1 MEIYRFPL
9 FRLKQNDC
17 IRVLRSMNFLDQL
30 SFSVISNRSKNLVK
44 SLKLVRICLYLRLRE
59 NLTLAISSYKTT
71 MRLSFERDNFRPE
84 PIGQI
89 YNPNC
94 DYIRI
99 RIRKRRGEPRESYTW
114 RKEEFRSIRDWIDH
128 FRDVFNKP
136 KISHIEWASNI
147 YDPQSIQRII
157 KDLESNWVNME
168 ECTLDY
174 YKRIYAAYK
183 ETNRLNLYLCNQRN
197 LTPMHDLIIGNYD
210 FYWPPNEIRNNYKL
224 SLNDLLVSNSREILG
239 HSPIDETFLN
249 KFLKLWRRGSNP
261 RLQHLYVYSRPNV
274 VFNIENVLKGI
285 DHQESPEC
293 RKREFKIS
301 QYHGYEVNYLIV
313 RSGIDIHRFDGIHC
327 TVNYI
332 QGLRMFDMFVWD

>member
-9 FRLKQNDC
+9 FRLQQNNC
-17 IRVLRSMNFLDQL
+17 IRVLRNMNFLEQL
-30 SFSVISNRSKNLVK
+30 SFSVISKRSKNLVK

-71 MRLSFERDNFRPE
+71 MRLSFERDNFQPE

-94 DYIRI
+94 DYIKI

-114 RKEEFRSIRDWIDH
+114 RKEEFRRIRDWIDH
-128 FRDVFNKP
+128 FRDVFNRSKF
-136 KISHIEWASNI
+136 SHLEWI
-147 YDPQSIQRII
+147 YDFYDPHSIHDII
-157 KDLESNWVNME
+157 KGLQSVIAR
-168 ECTLDY
+168 ECPLKY
-174 YKRIYAAYK
+174 YKRIYAAFK

-210 FYWPPNEIRNNYKL
+210 FFRPPDVIQNNYKL

-239 HSPIDETFLN
+239 HSPIKEKFLN

-261 RLQHLYVYSRPNV
+261 RLQHFYVYLRPNV
-274 VFNIENVLKGI
+274 VFNIENVLRGI
-285 DHQESPEC
+285 DHQESPES
-293 RKREFKIS
+293 RRREFRIRQFNELEIS
-301 QYHGYEVNYLIV
+301 YLTV

-332 QGLRMFDMFVWD
+332 QEIRMFDMFVWN